1 MVDEELPFFKDTSSV
16 TPYVVP
22 PSPAGE
28 GNFLAITT
36 FVVVG
41 NYLGKAL
48 AMPSLFIR
56 AKRGSK

>member
-41 NYLGKAL
+41 NYRNMTRSFEHNGAVL
-48 AMPSLFIR
+48 
-56 AKRGSK
+56 